1 MIMSRTTDF
10 EKALI
15 HRDGVSKAE
24 AKKQRDWA
32 REMFY
37 DMMAD
42 GCGYDDVEEMMAD
55 EFGLEM
61 DYIFDIM

>member
-1 MIMSRTTDF
+1 MSRTTDF

-15 HRDGVSKAE
+15 YRDGLSKVE
-24 AKKQRDWA
+24 AKKQRNWA

-42 GCGYDDVEEMMAD
+42 GCDYDDVEEMMAD